1 LNLVTPRAYAGYLLW
16 VVAGEAV
23 VAGSQALAIYL
34 PDNGLTT
41 PPGGRWL
48 PDDFSRLAQELI
60 GFRATSKQMLPGNSP
75 EAPSLQRKRAEIGS
89 PIESVHALGHF

>member
-1 LNLVTPRAYAGYLLW
+1 VLPVKQLLQ
-16 VVAGEAV
+16 EAESDV
-23 VAGSQALAIYL
+23 LAIDL
-34 PDNGLTT
+34 PDNGLTA

-60 GFRATSKQMLPGNSP
+60 GFRATSKQMPPGNSP
-75 EAPSLQRKRAEIGS
+75 EAPFLQRKRVEIGS